1 MQLAETVFFC
11 CFCSIV
17 SQDSLNSSRVEPLQ
31 IRPVFLPRNFVCV
44 FQQSNSEIF
53 ELETLEANC
62 NLNNFFHQEGLAAT
76 PAIHGNQRWNAKI
89 NKFLSI

>member
-1 MQLAETVFFC
+1 MQLVETVSSC
-11 CFCSIV
+11 CFCF
-17 SQDSLNSSRVEPLQ
+17 SQSGFISCSHVEPLQ
-31 IRPVFLPRNFVCV
+31 IRPVFVSRNFVCV